1 MTAVIG
7 GHTTW
12 RNDVKRFAALNFYC
26 LVLIGIGALSD
37 IAILSYSSDGWFFE
51 LHVIFKA
58 LLNGLSEID
67 DIRNW

>member
-1 MTAVIG
+1 MEERCQEVRSSELLLSGI
-7 GHTTW
+7 
-12 RNDVKRFAALNFYC
+12 
-26 LVLIGIGALSD
+26 IGIGALSD

>member
-1 MTAVIG
+1 MEERCQEVRSSKLLLSGI
-7 GHTTW
+7 
-12 RNDVKRFAALNFYC
+12 
-26 LVLIGIGALSD
+26 IGIGALSD